1 MLTVVIRSVANP
13 DLYIPL
19 QPGVLIEAKR
29 LLFIR
34 SNVCN
39 LQECA
44 DYHHTSF
51 ECVETYSTKRVS
63 VVTMKSY
70 ATRIRF
76 MVAPNL
82 PITTVEIGGDFYT
95 IEIVDLIPRG
105 KEAP

>member
-70 ATRIRF
+70 DTYPLHGRTQSSHHYRR
-76 MVAPNL
+76 NW
-82 PITTVEIGGDFYT
+82 
-95 IEIVDLIPRG
+95 R
-105 KEAP
+105 